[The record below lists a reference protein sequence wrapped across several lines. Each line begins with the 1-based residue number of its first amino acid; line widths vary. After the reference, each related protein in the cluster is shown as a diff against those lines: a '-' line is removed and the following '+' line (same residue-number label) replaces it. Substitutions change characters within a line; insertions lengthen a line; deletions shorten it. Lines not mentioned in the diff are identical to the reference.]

1 MTTIFLTKTNCTN
14 CGKQSTFER
23 FDRVY
28 AVKTPEIISAIL
40 DWDFFKFTCHNCNHM
55 VLIDYP
61 TVVVDEEQKTI
72 IQYCADGNIDVLSMQ
87 ICSLITEGV
96 NLGEYKI
103 RVVSDIESFVEKV
116 QIVSAGYDDRAIEL
130 MKFMKFMNS
139 PLEDGDIQ
147 FNYEYMVFTKV
158 GQESYQFMFINNQI
172 AVASLDFSQVQY
184 EYYLADVEDLETNT
198 YYIDSIWAELF
209 SRTSLA

>member
-28 AVKTPEIISAIL
+28 AVKIPEIVSAIL

-72 IQYCADGNIDVLSMQ
+72 IQYCADGNVDVLSMQ
-87 ICSLITEGV
+87 ICSLISEGV
-96 NLGEYKI
+96 NLSEYRI

-130 MKFMKFMNS
+130 MKYMNS
-139 PLEDGDIQ
+139 PLEDVIL
-147 FNYEYMVFTKV
+147 
-158 GQESYQFMFINNQI
+158 MFITQTGDARFNIFKEDIKKSLVFKPSVVTNEDSKEI
-172 AVASLDFSQVQY
+172 EASVTQT
-184 EYYLADVEDLETNT
+184 EGVENE
-198 YYIDSIWAELF
+198 
-209 SRTSLA
+209 

>member
-40 DWDFFKFTCHNCNHM
+40 DWDFFKFTCRNCNHM

>member
-28 AVKTPEIISAIL
+28 TVKTPDIISAIL
-40 DWDFFKFTCHNCNHM
+40 DWDFFKFTCHNCKHM

-72 IQYCADGNIDVLSMQ
+72 IQYCADGNVDVLSMQ

-96 NLGEYKI
+96 DLSEYRI

-130 MKFMKFMNS
+130 MKFMNS

-147 FNYEYMVFTKV
+147 FNYEHMVFTKV
-158 GQESYQFMFINNQI
+158 GQGSYQFMFIDNQI
-172 AVASLDFSQVQY
+172 AVASLDFCQEQY
-184 EYYLADVEDLETNT
+184 EYYLADVKDLETNS
-198 YYIDSIWAELF
+198 YYIDSRWAESF
-209 SRTSLA
+209 TRTSLA

>member
-40 DWDFFKFTCHNCNHM
+40 DWDFFKFTCRNCNHM

-72 IQYCADGNIDVLSMQ
+72 IQYCADGNIGVLSMQ

-198 YYIDSIWAELF
+198 YYIDSRWAELF

>member
-28 AVKTPEIISAIL
+28 AVKTPDIISAIL

-72 IQYCADGNIDVLSMQ
+72 IQYCADGNVDVLSMQ
-87 ICSLITEGV
+87 ICLTQSSIFVTLV
-96 NLGEYKI
+96 YKI
-103 RVVSDIESFVEKV
+103 SYAARH
-116 QIVSAGYDDRAIEL
+116 RA
-130 MKFMKFMNS
+130 
-139 PLEDGDIQ
+139 
-147 FNYEYMVFTKV
+147 
-158 GQESYQFMFINNQI
+158 
-172 AVASLDFSQVQY
+172 A
-184 EYYLADVEDLETNT
+184 
-198 YYIDSIWAELF
+198 
-209 SRTSLA
+209 